1 MPEHAIWRPKAPY
14 ILVFRYVVGIAPLKI
29 TRLLIY
35 SLISVELQGFEPWT
49 PALQR
54 QCSSQLS
61 YSPF

>member
-14 ILVFRYVVGIAPLKI
+14 ILIVRYVYGIAPLNN
-29 TRLLIY
+29 TRLLIS